1 MVVQVT
7 LPSQFFTHLVVVW
20 AWAAKDSSKAAIVIR
35 VFTVTP

>member
-1 MVVQVT
+1 
-7 LPSQFFTHLVVVW
+7 VVVW